1 MHICPLIVIMLFD
14 FSPRERHPQTLRQ
27 SNSRAMFAAE
37 LAKVHYI
44 DLKLELSRE
53 KCNSCLE
60 FNKKELVS
68 GSFPF

>member
-1 MHICPLIVIMLFD
+1 MHISPLIVIMVFD

-44 DLKLELSRE
+44 DLKLELSIE
-53 KCNSCLE
+53 KYNSCLE
-60 FNKKELVS
+60 FNKKEIVS